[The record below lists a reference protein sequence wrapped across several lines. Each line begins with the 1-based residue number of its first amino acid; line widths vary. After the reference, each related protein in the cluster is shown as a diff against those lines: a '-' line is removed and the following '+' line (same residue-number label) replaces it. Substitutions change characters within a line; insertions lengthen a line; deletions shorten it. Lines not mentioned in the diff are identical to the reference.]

1 MEKELLWAVIT
12 SNSQYDWVAFV
23 SFLFYNQVIYEKVIC
38 SRSNDLSTTD
48 PELIPGLWFKL
59 LCSIYHTKQLN
70 YLFHL
75 SQHDFI
81 YAYMNSIYHKITLH
95 RIIIYRIISD
105 LKSESMPSKFR
116 TNFQRL

>member
-1 MEKELLWAVIT
+1 MRGLEVRRFVFYHHQWPAKYIEKELLWAVIT
-12 SNSQYDWVAFV
+12 SNSQYDWVVFV
-23 SFLFYNQVIYEKVIC
+23 SPLFYNQGIYGKVIC

-59 LCSIYHTKQLN
+59 LCSIYHNEQVN

-81 YAYMNSIYHKITLH
+81 YVYMNSHTIKELY
-95 RIIIYRIISD
+95 
-105 LKSESMPSKFR
+105 MG
-116 TNFQRL
+116 